1 MPSIHQFYGTRWNW
15 LPADEGGFPNQKVSF
30 DGATKTIFVNE
41 GVTTLDVK
49 TDLYSAWKRWMQ
61 TRDNMKYINA
71 MRTVG
76 GDPTVGGEFLGA
88 TFFVT
93 NGWRI
98 VLTNATTIEGNIFS
112 DDFDTPYLTE
122 EGVVIAF
129 SKVSN
134 LIDKVAPTTETLTE
148 VASSVVNTFNTGT
161 YDGVAFE
168 DIMPILLAMA
178 QGKIVNS
185 SSGVYDIYAQDNTSV
200 LYTLTESGVERNRS

>member
-1 MPSIHQFYGTRWNW
+1 MAFHHTWPFNQDYW
-15 LPADEGGFPNQKVSF
+15 LLFLKVSF
-30 DGATKTIFVNE
+30 DGVTKLITVNSNE
-41 GVTTLDVK
+41 SVIDVQE
-49 TDLYSAWKRWMQ
+49 DLYSAWKRWMQ

-148 VASSVVNTFNTGT
+148 VASSVVNTLNTGT

>member
-1 MPSIHQFYGTRWNW
+1 MAFHHTWPFNQDYW
-15 LPADEGGFPNQKVSF
+15 LLFLKVSF
-30 DGATKTIFVNE
+30 DGATKLITVNDNE
-41 GVTTLDVK
+41 SVIDVRE
-49 TDLYSAWKRWMQ
+49 DLYSAWKRWAL
-61 TRDNMKYINA
+61 TRDNLKYINA

-76 GDPTVGGEFLGA
+76 GDPTTEGEFLGA

-134 LIDKVAPTTETLTE
+134 LIDQIAPTTETLTE
-148 VASSVVNTFNTGT
+148 VASSVVNTLNTGT

>member
-1 MPSIHQFYGTRWNW
+1 MHHTWPFNQDYW
-15 LPADEGGFPNQKVSF
+15 LLFLKVSF
-30 DGATKTIFVNE
+30 DGVTKLITVNGNE
-41 GVTTLDVK
+41 SVIDVK
-49 TDLYSAWKRWMQ
+49 EDLYSAWKRWMQ

-76 GDPTVGGEFLGA
+76 GDPTVGDEFLGA

-112 DDFDTPYLTE
+112 DDFDTPYLAE

-134 LIDKVAPTTETLTE
+134 LIDQVAPTTETLTE
-148 VASSVVNTFNTGT
+148 VASSVVNTLNTGT
-161 YDGVAFE
+161 YDGVPFE

>member
-1 MPSIHQFYGTRWNW
+1 MAFHHTWPFNQDYW
-15 LPADEGGFPNQKVSF
+15 LLFLKVSF
-30 DGATKTIFVNE
+30 DGVTKLITVNSNE
-41 GVTTLDVK
+41 SVIDVK
-49 TDLYSAWKRWMQ
+49 EDLYSAWKRWAL
-61 TRDNMKYINA
+61 TRDNLKYINA

-76 GDPTVGGEFLGA
+76 GDPTVQGEFLGA

-134 LIDKVAPTTETLTE
+134 LIDQVAPTTETLTE
-148 VASSVVNTFNTGT
+148 VASSVVNTLNTGT

-185 SSGVYDIYAQDNTSV
+185 SSGVYDVYAQDNTSV

>member
-1 MPSIHQFYGTRWNW
+1 MHHTWPFNQDYW
-15 LPADEGGFPNQKVSF
+15 LLFLKVSF
-30 DGATKTIFVNE
+30 DGATKLITINSNE
-41 GVTTLDVK
+41 SVIDVRE
-49 TDLYSAWKRWMQ
+49 DLYSAWKLWAL
-61 TRDNMKYINA
+61 TRDNLKYIAA

-76 GDPTVGGEFLGA
+76 GDPTTAGEFLGA

-112 DDFDTPYLTE
+112 DDFDTPYTTE
-122 EGVVIAF
+122 EGVVVAF

-134 LIDKVAPTTETLTE
+134 LIDQISPTTETLTE
-148 VASSVVNTFNTGT
+148 VASSVVNTLNTGT

-185 SSGVYDIYAQDNTSV
+185 SSGVYDVYAQDNTSV

>member
-1 MPSIHQFYGTRWNW
+1 MAFHHTWPFNQDYW
-15 LPADEGGFPNQKVSF
+15 LLYLKVSF
-30 DGATKTIFVNE
+30 DGVTKLITVNSNE
-41 GVTTLDVK
+41 SVIDVQE
-49 TDLYSAWKRWMQ
+49 DLYSAWKRWIQ
-61 TRDNMKYINA
+61 TRDNLKYINA
-71 MRTVG
+71 MRSVG

-134 LIDKVAPTTETLTE
+134 LIDKVAPSTETLTE
-148 VASSVVNTFNTGT
+148 VASSVVNTLNTGT
-161 YDGVAFE
+161 YDGVPFE

-185 SSGVYDIYAQDNTSV
+185 SSGVYDVYAQDNTSV